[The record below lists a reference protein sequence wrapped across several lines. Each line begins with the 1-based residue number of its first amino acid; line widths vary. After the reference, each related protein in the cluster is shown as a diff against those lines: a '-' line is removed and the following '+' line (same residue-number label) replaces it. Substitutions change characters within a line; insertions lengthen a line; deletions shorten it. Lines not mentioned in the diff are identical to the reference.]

1 MKNLDPWG
9 LFWIWC
15 FWV

>member
-1 MKNLDPWG
+1 LIESWSGHG

-15 FWV
+15 F